1 MIKLTE
7 LIKEE
12 KTFKAKSKESGRIV
26 VYKSKE
32 SMEKAIKDGRA
43 EPIDKKKSDKKVKGA
58 DLFAKDVQ
66 KKKTDTNVKVL
77 DDDGKEVTLSPKE
90 QELLNKSK
98 KVLDSIE
105 NHRKTTSK
113 LDGTEQEVIN
123 QIARIKRGEYYSGG
137 DMVKLSKKEQK
148 DALDAWTKA
157 VQKMYDDGVFGG
169 PPSDNISRE
178 DIKPENSKKISDLIS
193 KAQNKIREELK
204 DAGFSEFRGNF
215 YDYRDV
221 GINKKVKEV
230 PKVSTAK
237 VSKQVV
243 KSVND
248 LANKIEKNIDD
259 AYGDLDSDERDDFA
273 ITLQNVGTFLE
284 DEINYDDLSQED
296 RKELDEL
303 LEEIELMVSH
313 LQNDES
319 GMGSIEGDPR
329 EVSKR
334 AVEFIKKLPTKNEGV
349 IKLTDLIKE
358 NKRKDLLMLSKMISR
373 KPSDVTKFLKKYKL
387 DPDDLLDVLDAG
399 SSSQRRRYSMAI
411 LAAMKGNRRALRD
424 LDNLLGFL

>member
-58 DLFAKDVQ
+58 DLFTKDVQ
-66 KKKTDTNVKVL
+66 KKKTDTNDEPVDASIGKVY
-77 DDDGKEVTLSPKE
+77 DDYGEEITISPKE
-90 QELLNKSK
+90 QKIIDK
-98 KVLDSIE
+98 
-105 NHRKTTSK
+105 HKT
-113 LDGTEQEVIN
+113 G
-123 QIARIKRGEYYSGG
+123 QIT
-137 DMVKLSKKEQK
+137 D
-148 DALDAWTKA
+148 
-157 VQKMYDDGVFGG
+157 
-169 PPSDNISRE
+169 
-178 DIKPENSKKISDLIS
+178 
-193 KAQNKIREELK
+193 EELK
-204 DAGFSEFRGNF
+204 AAGFSEFRGTYF
-215 YDYRDV
+215 
-221 GINKKVKEV
+221 KVEPEPSKEV

-237 VSKQVV
+237 VSKQAV
-243 KSVND
+243 KSVSD
-248 LANKIEKNIDD
+248 LANEIEKNIDD
-259 AYGDLDSDERDDFA
+259 AYGDLDSKERDDFS

-296 RKELDEL
+296 REELDEL

-313 LQNDES
+313 LQNDEL
-319 GMGSIEGDPR
+319 GMGSIEGNPK

-334 AVEFIKKLPTKNEGV
+334 AAEFIKKFSTKNEGI
-349 IKLTDLIKE
+349 IKLTDLINESFKPRFRDTE
-358 NKRKDLLMLSKMISR
+358 KLAKILGRKID
-373 KPSDVTKFLKKYKL
+373 DVAKFLKKYEIHA
-387 DPDDLLDVLDAG
+387 DDLLDVLDAG